1 MNVLDFRYFA
11 FRVTVTEKL
20 LKNPSN
26 PQELHPIFKGT
37 DQEPFA
43 HSLFATLM
51 KYALNYLPIDNISI
65 IGKIASIRRPLAI
78 TTNR

>member
-1 MNVLDFRYFA
+1 MLS
-11 FRVTVTEKL
+11 RVTVTEKL
-20 LKNPSN
+20 LKSPSN

-51 KYALNYLPIDNISI
+51 KYAFGHFAIDNISV
-65 IGKIASIRRPLAI
+65 IGKTASTRRPLAI
-78 TTNR
+78 TTNL